1 MLADISNVSDFFG
14 MLFLEIWTVPWSWI
28 FVRKVGHQNA
38 ARGERGYVTICLL
51 ARVHGVD
58 FASQGVRARVV
69 GNAYPHNNRQDTTAA
84 AAAGGIVAGDLSF
97 RTLTTP
103 SDKIYIY
110 IYMYGALGPG
120 TAVISRSRET
130 RDPSFFLQAVK
141 IKTAGRLVTLEYC

>member
-58 FASQGVRARVV
+58 FAS
-69 GNAYPHNNRQDTTAA
+69 P
-84 AAAGGIVAGDLSF
+84 GGESE
-97 RTLTTP
+97 
-103 SDKIYIY
+103 
-110 IYMYGALGPG
+110 
-120 TAVISRSRET
+120 SRGQCVPT
-130 RDPSFFLQAVK
+130 
-141 IKTAGRLVTLEYC
+141 

>member
-110 IYMYGALGPG
+110 VWCP
-120 TAVISRSRET
+120 RT
-130 RDPSFFLQAVK
+130 R
-141 IKTAGRLVTLEYC
+141 YCCNIEE